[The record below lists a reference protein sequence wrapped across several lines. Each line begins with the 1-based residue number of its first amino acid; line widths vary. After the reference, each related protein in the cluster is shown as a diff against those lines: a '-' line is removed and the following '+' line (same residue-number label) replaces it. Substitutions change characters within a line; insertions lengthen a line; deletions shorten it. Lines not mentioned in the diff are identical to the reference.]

1 MIERGKKQNLQI
13 ATAGFFFFFP
23 SLHTIVT
30 FGLKLTQE
38 YYVS

>member
-1 MIERGKKQNLQI
+1 MTERGKKQNLQI
-13 ATAGFFFFFP
+13 ATAGFFFS

>member
-1 MIERGKKQNLQI
+1 MTERGKKQNLQI
-13 ATAGFFFFFP
+13 TTAGFFFFP